1 MNDILRE
8 DAIQIISENDGL
20 KKLFN
25 SKIMITGAT
34 GMIGSTIVNTLLILN
49 KEFDANI
56 NMYLVS
62 RDINKFSEY
71 VLKSE
76 NVHVIEQ
83 DIINQ
88 LFHYIL

>member
-49 KEFDANI
+49 KEFGANI
-56 NMYLVS
+56 NIYLIS
-62 RDINKFSEY
+62 GNIKNFPNY
-71 VLKSE
+71 V
-76 NVHVIEQ
+76 
-83 DIINQ
+83 
-88 LFHYIL
+88 